1 MPSDKSLPS
10 THKARSRRQQ
20 QNLTISN
27 SKYHGHLRSSSANN
41 QTKFAV
47 ALNKFT
53 RLVFQF
59 LIVYLLLDILVL
71 KQSEGIFPLGVREES
86 VHSFNT
92 EILKDSEGTAE
103 GTLKEPLREFLRN
116 SNQIEGGG
124 FHGHTNG
131 SAQNS
136 ENSENT

>member
-20 QNLTISN
+20 QNLTIPN

-71 KQSEGIFPLGVREES
+71 KQSEGFRSRRNIATYDHSAEIYRQEEDNVIAECS
-86 VHSFNT
+86 TYPIITEEDVLQVISTAQRDTQPKYNT
-92 EILKDSEGTAE
+92 
-103 GTLKEPLREFLRN
+103 
-116 SNQIEGGG
+116 
-124 FHGHTNG
+124 
-131 SAQNS
+131 
-136 ENSENT
+136 